1 MSSDKTAAPI
11 NHGSTATQRSALLF
25 DLDGTLLDT
34 PRAIAEQMSLAVEAV
49 TGVRPEV
56 EAARALIGAPL
67 ERMAGSLSGTDPDSP
82 TAQAISAD
90 YVTRYRD
97 LIVPKAADLLFS
109 GVRGGLERL
118 ARNGFALA
126 VVTSKKHHSAE
137 LILDAAGIRELFE
150 AVVGEDDVDHPKP
163 HRDSADAAL
172 AALGLE
178 AAGPGGAVVG
188 DTAADIGLG
197 SAIGTFT
204 VGVTYGVYS
213 TYQITAAAPDSV
225 AHTFDDVTRIVLAR
239 IGK

>member
-1 MSSDKTAAPI
+1 MSAEAP
-11 NHGSTATQRSALLF
+11 RSALLF

-49 TGVRPEV
+49 TGTRPSLED
-56 EAARALIGAPL
+56 ARALIGAPL
-67 ERMAGSLSGTDPDSP
+67 ESMAGSLSGTAPDSP
-82 TAQAISAD
+82 TAQAVSAD
-90 YVTRYRD
+90 YLTRYRE
-97 LIVPKAADLLFS
+97 LIVPKAADLLFP

-118 ARNGFALA
+118 ARSGFALA

-137 LILDAAGIRELFE
+137 LILEAAGVRELFA

-172 AALGLE
+172 AALGL
-178 AAGPGGAVVG
+178 ADAGPGGAVVG

-197 SAIGTFT
+197 AAIGTFT

-213 TYQITAAAPDSV
+213 TYQITAAAPDFV
-225 AHTFDDVTRIVLAR
+225 AHTFDDVTRTVLLR